1 LQVVDWFILNIE
13 FTKIRIF
20 YLFSYLCTY
29 QFLDMNTLD
38 LIILIPI
45 VLGFIFGLFK
55 GLIKELA
62 SLAAIVLGIYGAKL
76 FAPATSNFLIHKL
89 DFSPKTA
96 LPFSYLILFIA
107 IAIILLIVA
116 KSLDKLFDSIALGG
130 LNKLLG
136 GVFAA
141 LKYALIV
148 SVLLNIFDALDSK
161 LPIMKAKTK
170 VESIGYKPILKL
182 APALWEKTKKEKVL
196 DFNQKST
203 NEEEKTSN
211 NR

>member
-1 LQVVDWFILNIE
+1 
-13 FTKIRIF
+13 
-20 YLFSYLCTY
+20 
-29 QFLDMNTLD
+29 MNTLD

-76 FAPATSNFLIHKL
+76 FAPATSEFLIHKL
-89 DFSPKTA
+89 AFSPKTA
-96 LPFSYLILFIA
+96 LPISYLILFIA
-107 IAIILLIVA
+107 IAIILLIIA

-130 LNKLLG
+130 LNKLFG
-136 GVFAA
+136 GIFAA

-148 SVLLNIFDALDSK
+148 SILLNIFDALDSK
-161 LPIMKAKTK
+161 LPIMKSKTK
-170 VESIGYKPILKL
+170 AESIGYKPILKL

-203 NEEEKTSN
+203 NEEEKITN